1 MATSRRIK
9 TLSIAII
16 EVVSAGVNT
25 VRIPQLTPTIFS
37 PNTPLNFQRETEQ
50 TANQPARN
58 ICPSRPTLPCAERP
72 R

>member
-9 TLSIAII
+9 TLSIAIV
-16 EVVSAGVNT
+16 EVVIAGLNT
-25 VRIPQLTPTIFS
+25 VSIPQLTQTISS
-37 PNTPLNFQRETEQ
+37 PSTPFNLQRGTEQ

-58 ICPSRPTLPCAERP
+58 ICPSRLTLPCAERP

>member
-1 MATSRRIK
+1 MATSRRIQ

-16 EVVSAGVNT
+16 EGVSAGLNT
-25 VRIPQLTPTIFS
+25 VSIPHLTPTIFS
-37 PNTPLNFQRETEQ
+37 SSTPFNFQRETEQ

>member
-1 MATSRRIK
+1 MATSRRIQ

-25 VRIPQLTPTIFS
+25 VHIPQLTPTIFS
-37 PNTPLNFQRETEQ
+37 PSTPLNFQRETEQ

>member
-1 MATSRRIK
+1 MATSRRIQ

-25 VRIPQLTPTIFS
+25 VSIPQLTPTIFS
-37 PNTPLNFQRETEQ
+37 PSTPFNFQREREQ

-58 ICPSRPTLPCAERP
+58 ICPSRPTLPCAAQP